1 MPPAKRWL
9 KVPIGFNANQNTVR
23 SEIFCKNVPIVH
35 QQGEE
40 HSCLFSSI
48 ASAFE
53 YMGCKCAAQHIVANR
68 YNLIGKDAN
77 TQWMGLRTLLEQ
89 KEQIGEEM
97 HFKMY
102 NQARGSK
109 SRQRHTLDV
118 ETLTR
123 HHHDYLKV
131 HAVLLVGANGK
142 RDHAVAVVN
151 GMIFDSSATYA
162 MHLCPEALDWCCNC
176 NGYGKTGKAM
186 QITIK
191 RCKFEARC
199 WARVSAPTA
208 ADWLRAGYTYD

>member
-1 MPPAKRWL
+1 MVESFHRL
-9 KVPIGFNANQNTVR
+9 NGNQNTVQ
-23 SEIFCKNVPIVH
+23 SEILCKNVPIVH

-68 YNLIGKDAN
+68 HNLIGKDAN

-109 SRQRHTLDV
+109 HKARHNLDV

-123 HHHDYLKV
+123 YHHDYLKV

-142 RDHAVAVVN
+142 QDHAVAVVN
-151 GMIFDSSATYA
+151 GMIFDGSTTHV
-162 MHLCPEALDWCCNC
+162 MDLCQEALD
-176 NGYGKTGKAM
+176 
-186 QITIK
+186 
-191 RCKFEARC
+191 
-199 WARVSAPTA
+199 
-208 ADWLRAGYTYD
+208 